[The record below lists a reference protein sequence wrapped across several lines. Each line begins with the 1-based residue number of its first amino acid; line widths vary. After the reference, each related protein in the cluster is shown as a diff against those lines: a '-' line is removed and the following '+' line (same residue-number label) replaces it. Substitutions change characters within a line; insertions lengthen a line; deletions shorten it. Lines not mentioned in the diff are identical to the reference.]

1 MKTIQLTLVIVA
13 LVCNVAAAQKW
24 GSARGEGPVVKQE
37 LDLDKFHSIGM
48 SISGSVY
55 LTQGNSQKVV
65 VEAQQN
71 IIDLL
76 KKEVKNGSW
85 NIGFEKNVN
94 NYDRVKIYIT
104 VPTLK
109 ALSLAGSG
117 DIIAKTPFNNLDAL
131 EMDIAGSGTIEM
143 KGTANSASVDIA
155 GSGDVKAADLEAK
168 SVEVSIAGS
177 GDCYIHAVDMLKVS
191 VAGSGDVKYKGR
203 PRVKTSIAGSGE
215 VETMD

>member
-1 MKTIQLTLVIVA
+1 MKTIQLAVLLLA
-13 LVCNVAAAQKW
+13 LVVNAASAQKW
-24 GSARGEGPVVKQE
+24 GYVKGEGPVVKQE
-37 LDLDKFHSIGM
+37 LNLDDFHSIGL
-48 SISGSVY
+48 SISGVVY
-55 LTQGNSQKVV
+55 LSQGNTQKVV

-76 KKEVKNGSW
+76 KKEVKNGNW
-85 NIGFEKNVN
+85 NIGFQKNGGNYEK
-94 NYDRVKIYIT
+94 VKVWIT

-117 DIIAKTPFNNLDAL
+117 DIITKTAFNDLDNLK
-131 EMDIAGSGTIEM
+131 MDIAGSGTIEV
-143 KGTANSASVDIA
+143 KGSANSASVDIA

-191 VAGSGDVKYKGR
+191 VAGSGDVHYKGR